1 MKKVFITL
9 AIIIVLIIVTLMVIH
24 VFFKSDILRLIEEK
38 SSKYIQAELA
48 IGDVHL
54 SMFKNFPNLSVSL
67 DNVVISKEETNT
79 RDTLI
84 NIPLF
89 EASVNL
95 RSLISGKEIIIN
107 NILLK
112 DCDFMPKVNAE
123 GKANWDIMVPS
134 DTTEVKT
141 EETPVETKEESG
153 SETAIAF
160 NNIEVR
166 NLMLNYQDEQAQTFA
181 RVDAVNMALQG
192 NFSETNTILNVL
204 LELKN
209 IYLRQGKSVWVNNTD
224 FKAEF
229 ANAERYKNSVLTSE
243 LPFLQEEMKQE
254 KIDAF
259 NYASTEYGVG
269 SALKD
274 GVKDKLK
281 GMATLGT
288 VRFNTVQTPKYLVL
302 SGNSLHLFDTD
313 TEGEI
318 DRHLVFNQSRLENSR
333 LTEIPMEGQVK
344 AQAQAR
350 GNNVKAYKLSLQT
363 DDKPIELIIYSCLIF
378 TNIPEI
384 PTDPQE
390 TVQAIVIGNDFLKQL
405 GDRYPN
411 LKVSLPIFS

>member
-1 MKKVFITL
+1 M
-9 AIIIVLIIVTLMVIH
+9 
-24 VFFKSDILRLIEEK
+24 
-38 SSKYIQAELA
+38 
-48 IGDVHL
+48 
-54 SMFKNFPNLSVSL
+54 
-67 DNVVISKEETNT
+67 
-79 RDTLI
+79 
-84 NIPLF
+84 NIY
-89 EASVNL
+89 
-95 RSLISGKEIIIN
+95 SLIPIVCIILSLGYWFYTKNKISQQVQT
-107 NILLK
+107 
-112 DCDFMPKVNAE
+112 VN
-123 GKANWDIMVPS
+123 S
-134 DTTEVKT
+134 
-141 EETPVETKEESG
+141 
-153 SETAIAF
+153 
-160 NNIEVR
+160 
-166 NLMLNYQDEQAQTFA
+166 
-181 RVDAVNMALQG
+181 
-192 NFSETNTILNVL
+192 
-204 LELKN
+204 
-209 IYLRQGKSVWVNNTD
+209 TD

-229 ANAERYKNSVLTSE
+229 ANATLYKNQFLISE
-243 LPFLQEEMKQE
+243 LPFLKKAMEQSP
-254 KIDAF
+254 IDAF
-259 NYASTEYGVG
+259 NYANTEHNMVD
-269 SALKD
+269 ALKD

>member
-1 MKKVFITL
+1 MSIYTL
-9 AIIIVLIIVTLMVIH
+9 IPIIFIVLYAGYWYYV
-24 VFFKSDILRLIEEK
+24 
-38 SSKYIQAELA
+38 
-48 IGDVHL
+48 
-54 SMFKNFPNLSVSL
+54 KNKNS
-67 DNVVISKEETNT
+67 
-79 RDTLI
+79 
-84 NIPLF
+84 
-89 EASVNL
+89 
-95 RSLISGKEIIIN
+95 
-107 NILLK
+107 
-112 DCDFMPKVNAE
+112 
-123 GKANWDIMVPS
+123 
-134 DTTEVKT
+134 
-141 EETPVETKEESG
+141 
-153 SETAIAF
+153 
-160 NNIEVR
+160 
-166 NLMLNYQDEQAQTFA
+166 QQAQ
-181 RVDAVNMALQG
+181 V
-192 NFSETNTILNVL
+192 
-204 LELKN
+204 
-209 IYLRQGKSVWVNNTD
+209 VNNTD

-288 VRFNTVQTPKYLVL
+288 VRFNTVQTPKYFTL
-302 SGNSLHLFDTD
+302 LHAIVIFAYLPADNRFNQLLYTGRSN
-313 TEGEI
+313 GEI

>member
-1 MKKVFITL
+1 MSIYTL
-9 AIIIVLIIVTLMVIH
+9 IPIIFIVLYAGYWYYV
-24 VFFKSDILRLIEEK
+24 
-38 SSKYIQAELA
+38 
-48 IGDVHL
+48 
-54 SMFKNFPNLSVSL
+54 KNKNS
-67 DNVVISKEETNT
+67 
-79 RDTLI
+79 
-84 NIPLF
+84 
-89 EASVNL
+89 
-95 RSLISGKEIIIN
+95 
-107 NILLK
+107 
-112 DCDFMPKVNAE
+112 
-123 GKANWDIMVPS
+123 
-134 DTTEVKT
+134 
-141 EETPVETKEESG
+141 
-153 SETAIAF
+153 
-160 NNIEVR
+160 
-166 NLMLNYQDEQAQTFA
+166 QQAQ
-181 RVDAVNMALQG
+181 V
-192 NFSETNTILNVL
+192 
-204 LELKN
+204 
-209 IYLRQGKSVWVNNTD
+209 VNNTD

-350 GNNVKAYKLSLQT
+350 GYNVKAFKLSLLN
-363 DDKPIELIIYSCLIF
+363 DDKPIVLIIYSCLIF

>member
-1 MKKVFITL
+1 MSIYTL
-9 AIIIVLIIVTLMVIH
+9 IPIIFIVLYAGYWYYV
-24 VFFKSDILRLIEEK
+24 
-38 SSKYIQAELA
+38 
-48 IGDVHL
+48 
-54 SMFKNFPNLSVSL
+54 KNKNS
-67 DNVVISKEETNT
+67 
-79 RDTLI
+79 
-84 NIPLF
+84 
-89 EASVNL
+89 
-95 RSLISGKEIIIN
+95 
-107 NILLK
+107 
-112 DCDFMPKVNAE
+112 
-123 GKANWDIMVPS
+123 
-134 DTTEVKT
+134 
-141 EETPVETKEESG
+141 
-153 SETAIAF
+153 
-160 NNIEVR
+160 
-166 NLMLNYQDEQAQTFA
+166 QQAQ
-181 RVDAVNMALQG
+181 V
-192 NFSETNTILNVL
+192 
-204 LELKN
+204 
-209 IYLRQGKSVWVNNTD
+209 VNNTD

-313 TEGEI
+313 TEGEIDRFNQLLYTGRSNGEI